1 MHENRTVTIYSIA
14 ILCRELTMRLGACLM
29 IVVCTTVLF
38 VRAQD
43 DSESAVRSKIIALEK
58 AWNQA
63 YKAGD
68 IRALDA
74 ILDNEI
80 VLINDDGSVQSK
92 AAFLGDIKATS
103 NNSQEQQ
110 VSPES
115 MSVHVFG
122 GTAISTG
129 VFRAKGVEGGKSY
142 VRRERF
148 VDTWIYKNGQWV
160 CVASNATPVLH

>member
-1 MHENRTVTIYSIA
+1 
-14 ILCRELTMRLGACLM
+14 M
-29 IVVCTTVLF
+29 IGVCSTVLF

-43 DSESAVRSKIIALEK
+43 NSDSAVRSKIAALEK

-63 YKAGD
+63 YKAKD
-68 IRALDA
+68 TRALDA

-80 VLINDDGSVQSK
+80 VLINDDGSTQSK
-92 AAFLGDIKATS
+92 AEFLASVKS
-103 NNSQEQQ
+103 SNNNSQEQQ

-122 GTAISTG
+122 NTAIATG

-142 VRRERF
+142 IRRERF
-148 VDTWIYKNGQWV
+148 VDTWIYKNGNWI
-160 CVASNATPVLH
+160 CVATNATPVVH

>member
-1 MHENRTVTIYSIA
+1 
-14 ILCRELTMRLGACLM
+14 MRLGACLM
-29 IVVCTTVLF
+29 IVVCTTAVF

-43 DSESAVRSKIIALEK
+43 TSDSAVRSKIIALEK

-68 IRALDA
+68 TKALDS
-74 ILDNEI
+74 ILDNEV

-92 AAFLGDIKATS
+92 VEFLASVKATK

-122 GTAISTG
+122 NIAVATG

-142 VRRERF
+142 MRRERF
-148 VDTWIYKNGQWV
+148 VDTWIYKNGNWV
-160 CVASNATPVLH
+160 CVATNATPVLH